1 MNINGFLAF
10 DYIVLNTLHGKIE
23 HFTQIARGGR
33 PPHMGGSDPHF
44 FSRNQNGFTNE
55 ACMQNF
61 NGLAQK
67 LWICSPILIFSYLW
81 PVNSICGQTKGQI
94 LISIAKMDSL
104 GSIT

>member
-1 MNINGFLAF
+1 M
-10 DYIVLNTLHGKIE
+10 T
-23 HFTQIARGGR
+23 IARIKMSYYLLR
-33 PPHMGGSDPHF
+33 YYSK
-44 FSRNQNGFTNE
+44 SV
-55 ACMQNF
+55 